1 MTNSNHQPSSLIAAT
16 LQLAK
21 KVGSTGL
28 EMIQHVAPDTAEKIT
43 QVPNQVQV
51 IEGQATPRSA
61 AKQNYYAAPQQ
72 MMREHFPRI
81 SSQLLGRHYQKINH
95 VTSFI
100 SPGFN
105 DKVADYFFER
115 LNNTV
120 SKLSSSDALL
130 NEVGAKDL
138 VELSKDPARSAR
150 ISVALCNQNKIL
162 AAMQGAASGVTG
174 VLGAAID
181 IPFSIALALRG
192 IYQTG
197 HAYGFE
203 LNTEDHPVVEYVFK
217 QIDLGVVAEKQTLL
231 ATIRSMAQ
239 VLKEHDL
246 QQLQR
251 LLGSSNDVEYLKKY
265 LVDEHGAFKWAW
277 MQHVPQTSFLAKL
290 APIANL
296 GVGAR
301 YSVQLV
307 EDAGSHAQ
315 HIFHHAR
322 RYMLEHPETDLDLLS
337 AYQQAIYDLKQ
348 EQLSFNL
355 PTDDAD
361 ETKQV

>member
-21 KVGSTGL
+21 KVGSTSL
-28 EMIQHVAPDTAEKIT
+28 EMIQHVAPDTTVKLTE
-43 QVPNQVQV
+43 VPDEARV
-51 IEGQATPRSA
+51 IEGQATQRGER
-61 AKQNYYAAPQQ
+61 KKNHYAAPQQ
-72 MMREHFPRI
+72 LMREHFPRI

-120 SKLSSSDALL
+120 SKLSSSEALL

-138 VELSKDPARSAR
+138 IELSKDPARSAR

-174 VLGAAID
+174 VLGAAVD

-203 LNTEDHPVVEYVFK
+203 LNAEDHPIVEYVFK
-217 QIDLGVVAEKQTLL
+217 QIDLGSVAEKQTVL
-231 ATIRSMAQ
+231 ATIRNMAQ
-239 VLKEHDL
+239 VLKEHNL

-251 LLGSSNDVEYLKKY
+251 LVGSSNDVEYLKKY
-265 LVDEHGAFKWAW
+265 LVDAQGEFKWAW
-277 MQHVPQTSFLAKL
+277 MQHVPQTSFVAKL

-301 YSVQLV
+301 YSMQLV

-322 RYMLEHPETDLDLLS
+322 LYLLEHPETDLDLLS
-337 AYQQAIYDLKQ
+337 AYQQAMYDLKQ
-348 EQLSFNL
+348 VQLSLNL
-355 PTDDAD
+355 PAD
-361 ETKQV
+361 EVEAPN